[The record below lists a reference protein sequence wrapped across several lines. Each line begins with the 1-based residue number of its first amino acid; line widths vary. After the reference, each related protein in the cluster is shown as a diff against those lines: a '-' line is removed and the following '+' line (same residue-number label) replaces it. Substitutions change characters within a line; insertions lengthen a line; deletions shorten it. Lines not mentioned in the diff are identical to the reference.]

1 MGEYDDLFA
10 KRSPHCASCESLV
23 KQRDRLEKKLATLR
37 ANQLD
42 PKIVEAVR
50 AYQAVCLDV
59 CDDNSPRWHEG
70 YELRRAIDRA
80 IEADAKEREG

>member
-1 MGEYDDLFA
+1 MKEHIGTCECGRAVVIQEDDS
-10 KRSPHCASCESLV
+10 R
-23 KQRDRLEKKLATLR
+23 ATLSP
-37 ANQLD
+37 A
-42 PKIVEAVR
+42 IVDAVK

>member
-1 MGEYDDLFA
+1 
-10 KRSPHCASCESLV
+10 
-23 KQRDRLEKKLATLR
+23 
-37 ANQLD
+37 
-42 PKIVEAVR
+42 
-50 AYQAVCLDV
+50 V